1 MTDILINNLAL
12 VNSIQQLTCFSLKS
26 LISKIHVNLY
36 YFLDEN
42 VEIHLSQKLVKHRFE
57 IQTLKLIINFKVGL
71 NRNLTEIIVPWMNP
85 YNSHL
90 YIKSFEN
97 VVFKFSCVIPEI
109 QMTRVR
115 IIGFLLYFHK
125 RIQKQFISQ
134 LLQSN

>member
-71 NRNLTEIIVPWMNP
+71 NRNLTEIIVPLMNP
-85 YNSHL
+85 YNSHS

-97 VVFKFSCVIPEI
+97 VVF
-109 QMTRVR
+109 
-115 IIGFLLYFHK
+115 
-125 RIQKQFISQ
+125 
-134 LLQSN
+134 